1 MAKFLSFQND
11 SFTSN
16 SILTRQIFLKKKIN
30 DYTSSICCINVEYE
44 NKHKYKNTTYINVN

>member
-16 SILTRQIFLKKKIN
+16 SILTRQNFFLKKIN

-44 NKHKYKNTTYINVN
+44 NKHIYKNTTYINVN